1 MTSYNL
7 FVFTKNKNYQLNEI
21 LNSNDLTN
29 NLLQGNY
36 IQPIIFKRNGD
47 ESTFTI
53 GPTDI
58 HFLKNS
64 QLTLRDESVLSKYFK
79 EKNYKVSSTFT
90 SWSGLIDL
98 VNVSSNGQKYLLLVQ
113 YLLDNTKLIVQEPT
127 SICEFSHNHKTG
139 FSKLINM
146 TPTTREVTSISRF
159 NVDIAPNGS
168 TATVNGEIYKS
179 KTPTSFDNALTA
191 EQGSSDWFGVN
202 SNSTKTLSVIS
213 KENNKNSRTIVDA
226 DTVVVTAVATG
237 NTVTVTA
244 NVIDLA

>member
-1 MTSYNL
+1 MTTYKL
-7 FVFTKNKNYQLNEI
+7 FVFEKNQNYELIEI
-21 LNSNDLTN
+21 VNSNDLTK

-36 IQPIIFKRNGD
+36 VHPIIYKRDGND
-47 ESTFTI
+47 STFTM
-53 GPTDI
+53 GLTEI

-64 QLTLRDESVLSKYFK
+64 KHSLRDDSVLLKYFQDADY
-79 EKNYKVSSTFT
+79 NVTSTFT
-90 SWSGLIDL
+90 SWNGLIDL

-213 KENNKNSRTIVDA
+213 KKNNKNSRTIVDA
-226 DTVVVTAVATG
+226 DTVVVTAVTTG